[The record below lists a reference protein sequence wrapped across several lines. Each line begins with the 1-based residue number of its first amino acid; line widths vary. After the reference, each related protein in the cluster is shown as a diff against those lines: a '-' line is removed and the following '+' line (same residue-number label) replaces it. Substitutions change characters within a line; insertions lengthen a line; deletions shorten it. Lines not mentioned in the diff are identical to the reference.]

1 MGRGPVL
8 IVGLG
13 DLGGHVLEFLARAP
27 NIPAITAVDIDE
39 DWGVRKTNSALA
51 GASHFGFYPDIRF
64 VHQDVFDVDKM
75 AELLSRLKPA
85 IVYNSATLQSWWVI
99 TQLPPD
105 AYKAIDEARFAP
117 WFPMHFLPAYNLM
130 LAVRK
135 SGIKTHVVN
144 AAFPDLVNPVLARL
158 GLSPTAGIGNIDNV
172 VCTLKVVLA
181 KMRNTSLRS
190 VGIYMVAPHFVSY
203 YLTRYGNTGGAPY
216 YLKVMIDDRD
226 VTSQL
231 DMNEVLANVITLGKR
246 PGGARAHPVV
256 ASSVCRI
263 IMGIL
268 FDTREISHAP
278 GPNGLPGGY
287 PVRLSSAGVEVFLP
301 DGLTLEEAVRINN
314 EAQVLEGVQSVE
326 EDGTVIITEK
336 SAEVFRKLLDYDCR
350 SYTVENCQEK
360 CRELREKF
368 QRYVS
373 KIKRD

>member
-1 MGRGPVL
+1 MSRGPVL

-13 DLGGHVLEFLARAP
+13 DLGGHVLEFLARVP

-39 DWGVRKTNSALA
+39 DWGVRKTNSAVA

-64 VHQDVFDVDKM
+64 VHLDVFDVDKM

-158 GLSPTAGIGNIDNV
+158 GLSPTAGVGNIDNV

-231 DMNEVLANVITLGKR
+231 DMNEVLTNVITLGKR

>member
-1 MGRGPVL
+1 V
-8 IVGLG
+8 
-13 DLGGHVLEFLARAP
+13 P

-39 DWGVRKTNSALA
+39 DWGVRKTNSAVA

-64 VHQDVFDVDKM
+64 VHLDVFDVDKM

-158 GLSPTAGIGNIDNV
+158 GLSPTAGVGNIDNV

-231 DMNEVLANVITLGKR
+231 DMNEVLTNVITLGKR

>member
-1 MGRGPVL
+1 MSRGPVL

-13 DLGGHVLEFLARAP
+13 DLGGHVLEFLARVP